1 MSQKI
6 SMLLNFLPALFAA
19 GLLAADDEERLDVV
33 VREELVAVPAAPR
46 LHVERVVQVLQGGAG
61 YVHPTGT
68 KAGNIVMVKSNNEE
82 YSFQLFVVVQTQYSV

>member
-46 LHVERVVQVLQGGAG
+46 LHVEGVVQVLEGGAG
-61 YVHPTGT
+61 DVHPTGT
-68 KAGNIVMVKSNNEE
+68 KAGNI
-82 YSFQLFVVVQTQYSV
+82 